1 MPQAISNYR
10 RKSTVGW
17 AIGQVLL
24 DFGGGI
30 LSLVQLVIDSAL
42 QNDWSGLTGNPMK
55 LGLANVSILF
65 DVLFMVQ
72 HYVLYGPVEERK
84 TGEREPLLA
93 HATRA

>member
-1 MPQAISNYR
+1 M
-10 RKSTVGW
+10 GW

-24 DFGGGI
+24 DFSGGI

-65 DVLFMVQ
+65 DVVFMLQ
-72 HYVLYGPVEERK
+72 HYVLYGPVEEGEADEANGPARSRR
-84 TGEREPLLA
+84 GERDALLPSQSND
-93 HATRA
+93 R